1 MTRSGITRHCGA
13 VATRR
18 RRRGFSTTAA
28 TFASGVIFASPAA
41 QTRRKARNRHGGKRS
56 AAQTRGGD
64 TPERRERSLALAYR
78 HDQSRRRVPRTSGG
92 ASTPPVRLVHRL
104 GMTRTPP
111 LCTGSAHLVATA
123 VHAARWHRCP
133 HVGTLRPSP
142 MGTERQ
148 QLCRSVSA
156 PGQTFIHSL
165 EPGVSGCGTAGFSRS
180 RRQSGDEQR
189 PAIQK
194 QPTASSTASQYRP
207 PKLANPTDP
216 RCRRLIPSGPRL
228 AILEQRTALSTRRSR
243 PQPPVDNR
251 RTGLCD
257 TGIRITSVEMAA
269 PGAGLSRC
277 AEFR

>member
-18 RRRGFSTTAA
+18 GRRGFSTTAA

-78 HDQSRRRVPRTSGG
+78 HERWRRRVLRTSGV
-92 ASTPPVRLVHRL
+92 STPPVRLVHRL

-133 HVGTLRPSP
+133 HAGTLRPSP

-148 QLCRSVSA
+148 QLCRSLSA
-156 PGQTFIHSL
+156 PGHAFIHSL

-194 QPTASSTASQYRP
+194 QPTASSTASQYGP

-228 AILEQRTALSTRRSR
+228 AILEQRTALSTGRSR
-243 PQPPVDNR
+243 PQSPVDNR
-251 RTGLCD
+251 RTDLCD